1 MDNLY
6 LKNLVDNNQVFDKE
20 TKTFYNKLNKHIN
33 IFNNKL
39 NELRT
44 CQYIIDNHFLVPC
57 YLFTLYSRFSPN
69 HFL

>member
-20 TKTFYNKLNKHIN
+20 TKSFYNKLNKHIN

-39 NELRT
+39 NILT
-44 CQYIIDNHFLVPC
+44 TQQYII
-57 YLFTLYSRFSPN
+57 
-69 HFL
+69 

>member
-6 LKNLVDNNQVFDKE
+6 FQKTVDNNQVFDKE

-39 NELRT
+39 NNLRT
-44 CQYIIDNHFLVPC
+44 QQYIIYNISLNTF
-57 YLFTLYSRFSPN
+57 YFMKF
-69 HFL
+69 

>member
-1 MDNLY
+1 MHNLY

-39 NELRT
+39 NILT
-44 CQYIIDNHFLVPC
+44 SQQYIIYNISLNTF
-57 YLFTLYSRFSPN
+57 YFMKF
-69 HFL
+69 

>member
-1 MDNLY
+1 MHNLY

-39 NELRT
+39 NNLRT
-44 CQYIIDNHFLVPC
+44 QQYIIYNISLNTF
-57 YLFTLYSRFSPN
+57 YFMKF
-69 HFL
+69 

>member
-6 LKNLVDNNQVFDKE
+6 LNNLVDNNQVFDKE

-39 NELRT
+39 NNLRT
-44 CQYIIDNHFLVPC
+44 QQYIIVYISLNTFV
-57 YLFTLYSRFSPN
+57 FMKF
-69 HFL
+69 

>member
-20 TKTFYNKLNKHIN
+20 PKSFYNKLNKHIN

-39 NELRT
+39 NILT
-44 CQYIIDNHFLVPC
+44 SQQYIIYNISLNTF
-57 YLFTLYSRFSPN
+57 YFMIF
-69 HFL
+69 